1 MPYYIDPEREQF
13 EAFKA
18 LPRDKPVMMLNFLRF
33 RDKAAYEDGREAT
46 GAEAYAAYGRE
57 SGPVFRRV
65 GGDII
70 WRGEPEL
77 MLIGPKDKHWHM
89 IFVARYPTAG
99 AFLEMVTD
107 PQYQIAVKHRQAA
120 VLDSRL
126 IRTGESDLGGGFSGQ
141 GDENDGP

>member
-1 MPYYIDPEREQF
+1 MSFYIDPERDQF

-18 LPRDKPVMMLNFLRF
+18 LPRDEPVMMLNFLRF

-46 GAEAYAAYGRE
+46 GEEAYAAYGRE

-65 GGDII
+65 GGKII
-70 WRGEPEL
+70 WRGKPEN
-77 MLIGPKDKHWHM
+77 MLIGPTDKHWDLV
-89 IFVARYPTAG
+89 FVARYPTAG

-107 PQYQIAVKHRQAA
+107 PDYRIAVKHRQAA

-126 IRTGESDLGGGFSGQ
+126 IRCAETGEGEGFAG
-141 GDENDGP
+141 